1 MGSNENRLGNKNEIT
16 NMRLFQIIQTAA
28 AVLFGSTLARSS
40 HNLHTDTGDELLAE
54 TARLVNNVNVMEHEM
69 INGVSAAKIS
79 DQLRMNALA
88 TKHILK
94 RLNKEKKTSFKELRT
109 AVKANCIAL
118 KREYMLVGSIEVS
131 TKVRTLVGE
140 AFGQC
145 NKAQQRVRQL
155 KGSYLLKNLRVKCEI
170 YEDAIKS
177 EDSAKQCI
185 TVHNHMASMYTTVQA
200 ITKPLLAEV
209 SSAEKNE
216 KKIDA
221 VFEEVKKKL
230 IHAASLVSQ
239 LHSEVQGS
247 CSKLKDSE
255 ITQYTQSVLEAVHEV
270 TDADEVESISD
281 EPQEKSRRK
290 KDGVNNIMTIVSVV
304 FSLSLLVF
312 IGIGLA
318 LPKQSE
324 RIPHMSAGPS
334 SRFDD
339 GSDENLFVGIVK
351 SIWWAMTTATRD
363 TSGYVG
369 EKLADMADNG
379 DWSFQNGWHNVKTGA
394 GYVWEGAVLL
404 GNGLIGV
411 KDHITSWKV
420 WQTEQK
426 FPYTSARSAN
436 EASRSAFGSVKGTV
450 INMYDSSVYY
460 VKGIYN
466 LYKKDDNVIEEEL
479 HAMYLSDSED
489 EDVLFSTDHS
499 EGVSGR
505 ESVMT
510 EYENEYPL
518 VEENV
523 VIPEQVED
531 KVEQAFKEQRIE
543 AAFDSAQSALVP
555 LEEVPLEEARTELPP
570 SPPRVRRNQVVT
582 SPKTPKTA
590 AFDAAQSELVQLDEV
605 KPTEPPQSP
614 PRVRRHQTL
623 TSPKT
628 PKTTLAAKLASTA
641 IEAAKEHIEYEEY
654 YEEYT
659 DKEEED
665 YTYTE
670 VTDDEYQNGQAK
682 SPPPPSPNPT
692 SIE

>member
-1 MGSNENRLGNKNEIT
+1 MGNENRLGNKNEIT

-28 AVLFGSTLARSS
+28 AVLFGSALARSS

-177 EDSAKQCI
+177 EDSAKQ
-185 TVHNHMASMYTTVQA
+185 
-200 ITKPLLAEV
+200 
-209 SSAEKNE
+209 NE

-369 EKLADMADNG
+369 EKLADMAD
-379 DWSFQNGWHNVKTGA
+379 K
-394 GYVWEGAVLL
+394 
-404 GNGLIGV
+404 
-411 KDHITSWKV
+411 
-420 WQTEQK
+420 
-426 FPYTSARSAN
+426 
-436 EASRSAFGSVKGTV
+436 
-450 INMYDSSVYY
+450 
-460 VKGIYN
+460 
-466 LYKKDDNVIEEEL
+466 
-479 HAMYLSDSED
+479 
-489 EDVLFSTDHS
+489 
-499 EGVSGR
+499 
-505 ESVMT
+505 
-510 EYENEYPL
+510 
-518 VEENV
+518 
-523 VIPEQVED
+523 
-531 KVEQAFKEQRIE
+531 
-543 AAFDSAQSALVP
+543 
-555 LEEVPLEEARTELPP
+555 
-570 SPPRVRRNQVVT
+570 
-582 SPKTPKTA
+582 
-590 AFDAAQSELVQLDEV
+590 
-605 KPTEPPQSP
+605 
-614 PRVRRHQTL
+614 
-623 TSPKT
+623 
-628 PKTTLAAKLASTA
+628 
-641 IEAAKEHIEYEEY
+641 
-654 YEEYT
+654 
-659 DKEEED
+659 
-665 YTYTE
+665 
-670 VTDDEYQNGQAK
+670 
-682 SPPPPSPNPT
+682 
-692 SIE
+692 